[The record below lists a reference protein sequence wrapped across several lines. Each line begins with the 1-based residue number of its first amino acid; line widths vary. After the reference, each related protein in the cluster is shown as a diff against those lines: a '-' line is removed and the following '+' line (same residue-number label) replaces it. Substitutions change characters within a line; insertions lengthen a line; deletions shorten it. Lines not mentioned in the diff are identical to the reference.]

1 MKAGLIAFF
10 PAMRAAV
17 LNAPGVLELQEL
29 PDPRRPQGGALLAVK
44 ACAICG
50 TDVKMVQQGQRDL
63 RYPRVL
69 GHEIVAGVLEIDR
82 DCGIAVGD
90 RVQVWPGIACG
101 QCRPCLRGY
110 DNRCLNMGILGFN
123 RDGGLAEMVALPK
136 ECITRGLN
144 VLPADTDPG
153 RIALAE
159 PLACCLNGQEQAMVR
174 KGDVV
179 LILGGGPIGCL
190 HALLAWLLGAEK
202 VIVTEKLENRLRLMN
217 EHTRAKAVLP
227 EALASTV
234 AEETS
239 GWGVDVILIAA
250 PNLDVSSDLLK
261 LLAPGGRLCLFSGP
275 GSCVGPIDIRQ
286 MHYRELT
293 IAGAYGCSSRHN
305 RIAMELLASGA
316 IDADWIITKR
326 ATLEN
331 IQDALDHSSQRA
343 GLKSI
348 IEF

>member
-1 MKAGLIAFF
+1 
-10 PAMRAAV
+10 MRAAV
-17 LNAPGVLELQEL
+17 LKAPGILELQEL
-29 PDPRRPQGGALLAVK
+29 PDPRCPEGGALIRVL
-44 ACAICG
+44 ACALCG
-50 TDVKMVQQGQRDL
+50 TDIKMLQQGHKDL
-63 RYPRVL
+63 VYPRVL
-69 GHEIVAGVLEIDR
+69 GHELVGEVMEIDR
-82 DCGIAVGD
+82 NCGIAAGD

-101 QCRPCLRGY
+101 RCKPCLRGD
-110 DNRCLNMGILGFN
+110 DNRCLSIGILGFN
-123 RDGGLAEMVALPK
+123 RDGGLAERVALPW
-136 ECITRGLN
+136 ESIPRGLN
-144 VLPADTDPG
+144 VLPAGADPC

-159 PLACCLNGQEQAMVR
+159 PLACCLNGQEQARVR

-190 HALLAWLLGAEK
+190 HALLAELQGAEK
-202 VIVTEKLENRLRLMN
+202 VIIAETLNNRLRLIRKQ
-217 EHTRAKAVLP
+217 TRAEAVLP
-227 EALASTV
+227 AELASTV

-239 GWGVDVILIAA
+239 GLGVDVILIAA

-305 RIAMELLASGA
+305 RKAVELLASGA
-316 IDADWIITKR
+316 IDADWIVTKR
-326 ATLEN
+326 TALED
-331 IQDALDHSSQRA
+331 IQDALNHSSQRI

>member
-1 MKAGLIAFF
+1 M
-10 PAMRAAV
+10 
-17 LNAPGVLELQEL
+17 
-29 PDPRRPQGGALLAVK
+29 PDPHCPQGGVLLGVK

-50 TDVKMVQQGQRDL
+50 TDVKMVQQGHRDL

-69 GHEIVAGVLEIDR
+69 GHEIVAEVLEIDR
-82 DCGIAVGD
+82 DYGIAVGD
-90 RVQVWPGIACG
+90 RVQVWPGIACSP
-101 QCRPCLRGY
+101 CRPGLRGD

-136 ECITRGLN
+136 ECLPRGLN
-144 VLPADTDPG
+144 VLPPEADAG
-153 RIALAE
+153 RITLAE
-159 PLACCLNGQEQAMVR
+159 PLACCLNGQEQASVR

-190 HALLAWLLGAEK
+190 HALLAELLGAEK
-202 VIVTEKLENRLRLMN
+202 VIVAERLENRLRLMN

-234 AEETS
+234 AGETS
-239 GWGVDVILIAA
+239 GLGVDVILIAA

-275 GSCVGPIDIRQ
+275 GSRVGPIDIRQ

-293 IAGAYGCSSRHN
+293 IAGAYGCSSRDN
-305 RIAMELLASGA
+305 RIAVELLASGA
-316 IDADWIITKR
+316 IDADWILTKR

-331 IQDALDHSSQRA
+331 IQDALNHSSQRR